1 MSAFSKFEQTMHDAG
16 SWVVIFAK
24 APVAAVSNVYERVM
38 GCVIEHDVAVKAQKK
53 QWILPSGYLVG
64 VRDSDWTVV
73 LHRLGEWEQ
82 VDGASMAS
90 QLSASVVV
98 FEGEGTSGAVQCTC
112 FEPDGT
118 ETRFQTPHDADS
130 EEELYEEFD
139 DSSTSL
145 EPAVR
150 VESYDKYFQ
159 SLGITPV
166 LLTYNEAGA
175 VLATP
180 DDHQRICSVSR
191 VRPATGGDG

>member
-24 APVAAVSNVYERVM
+24 APVAAVSNVYERMM

-98 FEGEGTSGAVQCTC
+98 FEGEGTSGTVQC
-112 FEPDGT
+112 FSYEIDGT
-118 ETRFQTPHDADS
+118 EKRFQTPHDADC
-130 EEELYEEFD
+130 EDEEFHD
-139 DSSTSL
+139 GSL
-145 EPAVR
+145 EPAER
-150 VESYDKYFQ
+150 VESYHKYFQ
-159 SLGITPV
+159 SLGIVPV
-166 LLTYNEAGA
+166 LLTYNDAGA

-180 DDHQRICSVSR
+180 DDHQRISSVSR
-191 VRPATGGDG
+191 VRTAAGGDG